1 MKIIGAIIAGGQSR
15 RMEAR
20 EKAFLKLAGRPIL
33 SHVIER
39 QAPQVDRL
47 VINANG
53 DPARFSEF
61 ALTVIPDIL
70 TTLTTPLAG
79 LHAALAF
86 SKSVG
91 ADVLVTVPSDTPFL
105 PPDLVKRLLES
116 KGSAAIAASNDREHY
131 IVGAWKTELLDDL
144 GAAIAKENL
153 FRVKDWV
160 QRISAHVV
168 MWPTHP
174 VDPFFNVNTPDDLQ
188 QVEQIVRAG

>member
-15 RMEAR
+15 RMGAR

-39 QAPQVDRL
+39 MGPQVDRL

-61 ALTVIPDIL
+61 GFDSHSRCL

-79 LHAALAF
+79 LHAALEFA
-86 SKSVG
+86 KIVG

-105 PPDLVKRLLES
+105 PPILS
-116 KGSAAIAASNDREHY
+116 KGF
-131 IVGAWKTELLDDL
+131 W
-144 GAAIAKENL
+144 
-153 FRVKDWV
+153 RVKAVLPLPLRMAGSTILLALGKPNCWTILV
-160 QRISAHVV
+160 LLSQRTICSGSRTGSTGFQ
-168 MWPTHP
+168 PTW
-174 VDPFFNVNTPDDLQ
+174 
-188 QVEQIVRAG
+188 